1 MVDGARASDETSERD
16 GSTVRRRRRR
26 ARDAAAGAQHAGV
39 QRQGARDATRDG
51 ASATRRVR
59 ERRKKVAPAAVM
71 RDDGDDDDDDDDD
84 ARGARRERVER
95 GDDARERDARLTNEV
110 DRTGRAQGVVNG
122 FPLKI
127 VPKETREVEVDF
139 NAEFLTHMLPK
150 MEWGAFVNAAKEIG
164 VEGLPS
170 EIPDDAASDEEFLR
184 TFHHALLEVHVEEG
198 TLVCPESGRK
208 FPINKGIP
216 NMLLNEDEV

>member
-1 MVDGARASDETSERD
+1 M
-16 GSTVRRRRRR
+16 
-26 ARDAAAGAQHAGV
+26 

-51 ASATRRVR
+51 ASATRRDAR
-59 ERRKKVAPAAVM
+59 AANEGCAGGGDARR
-71 RDDGDDDDDDDDD
+71 RRRTSDDDDDD
-84 ARGARRERVER
+84 ARGARRERVGR
-95 GDDARERDARLTNEV
+95 GDAARERDARLTNEV

>member
-1 MVDGARASDETSERD
+1 MSVPPLKLHHRSLAHDFK
-16 GSTVRRRRRR
+16 V
-26 ARDAAAGAQHAGV
+26 HALG
-39 QRQGARDATRDG
+39 
-51 ASATRRVR
+51 
-59 ERRKKVAPAAVM
+59 ERRFQDSLV
-71 RDDGDDDDDDDDD
+71 
-84 ARGARRERVER
+84 
-95 GDDARERDARLTNEV
+95 ARERDARLTNEV
-110 DRTGRAQGVVNG
+110 DWTGRAQGVVNG

-150 MEWGAFVNAAKEIG
+150 MEWSAFVNAAKEIG
-164 VEGLPS
+164 LEGLPS

>member
-1 MVDGARASDETSERD
+1 M
-16 GSTVRRRRRR
+16 
-26 ARDAAAGAQHAGV
+26 
-39 QRQGARDATRDG
+39 
-51 ASATRRVR
+51 
-59 ERRKKVAPAAVM
+59 
-71 RDDGDDDDDDDDD
+71 
-84 ARGARRERVER
+84 
-95 GDDARERDARLTNEV
+95 
-110 DRTGRAQGVVNG
+110 NG

-198 TLVCPESGRK
+198 HVGVPGEREKVSH
-208 FPINKGIP
+208 
-216 NMLLNEDEV
+216 

>member
-1 MVDGARASDETSERD
+1 
-16 GSTVRRRRRR
+16 
-26 ARDAAAGAQHAGV
+26 
-39 QRQGARDATRDG
+39 
-51 ASATRRVR
+51 
-59 ERRKKVAPAAVM
+59 M
-71 RDDGDDDDDDDDD
+71 RDDGDDDDDDDDDD

>member
-1 MVDGARASDETSERD
+1 
-16 GSTVRRRRRR
+16 
-26 ARDAAAGAQHAGV
+26 
-39 QRQGARDATRDG
+39 
-51 ASATRRVR
+51 
-59 ERRKKVAPAAVM
+59 M
-71 RDDGDDDDDDDDD
+71 RDDDGGSDDDDDD
-84 ARGARRERVER
+84 AGDAKRERVRR
-95 GDDARERDARLTNEV
+95 GDAARERDARLTNEV
-110 DRTGRAQGVVNG
+110 DWTGRAQGVVNG

-150 MEWGAFVNAAKEIG
+150 MEWSAFVNAAKEIG
-164 VEGLPS
+164 LEGLPS